1 MEKPLLR
8 VLVVEDDPAVREM
21 TVETLVRQEILAD
34 GAESAEE
41 ALERLRQAACYPVV
55 LSDIRL
61 PGASGL
67 ELLRRIKEL
76 QPEPEVVLM
85 TGFATLESA
94 IEAVN
99 LGACWYIQKP
109 FTAVQLGW
117 AVRKAFDVCRLRREK
132 DALIARQEAML
143 AGLRDSVAWI
153 ERKRDDLLQAERKR
167 TFKQTVAAL
176 RHELNNHGMG
186 IAAAAGAARR
196 FVEKGKAEDVIDALT
211 SIEAFVLD
219 ISLLLGKASDL
230 EDVRTVDYV
239 EGEQIVDL
247 GGGN

>member
-1 MEKPLLR
+1 MENPSPR
-8 VLVVEDDPAVREM
+8 VLVVEDDAAVRDM
-21 TVETLVRQEILAD
+21 TVETLARQAFVVD
-34 GAESAEE
+34 SAASAED
-41 ALERLRQAACYPVV
+41 ALEQLRGGEYPVV
-55 LSDIRL
+55 VSDIRL

-67 ELLRRIKEL
+67 ELLRRIKAL
-76 QPEPEVVLM
+76 DPAPEVVLM
-85 TGFATLESA
+85 TGFASLESA

-117 AVRKAFDVCRLRREK
+117 AVRKALDIYRLRREK
-132 DALIARQEAML
+132 DALIARQKAML
-143 AGLRDSVAWI
+143 EGLRDSVAWI
-153 ERKRDDLLQAERKR
+153 ERKREELLRAERKR

-196 FVEKGKAEDVIDALT
+196 FVEKGKAEDVLDALT

-230 EDVRTVDYV
+230 EDVRTVHYV
-239 EGEQIVDL
+239 DGEQIVDL
-247 GGGN
+247 GGEE